1 MEGNRGGTT
10 AKAHQ
15 IYMEVTQGWSIPYHL
30 DRFIFAFAQYSS
42 CPRYVIL
49 PY

>member
-30 DRFIFAFAQYSS
+30 GLGYKSKIMHDAIVF
-42 CPRYVIL
+42 
-49 PY
+49 